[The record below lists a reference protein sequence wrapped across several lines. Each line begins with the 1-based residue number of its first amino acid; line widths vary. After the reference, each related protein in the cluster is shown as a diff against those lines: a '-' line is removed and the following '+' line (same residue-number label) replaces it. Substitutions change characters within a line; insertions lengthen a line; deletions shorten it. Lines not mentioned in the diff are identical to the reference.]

1 MLKVSHIVIL
11 LNTMEN
17 KISYFAGF
25 ILTTIWSMTL
35 YDLAMAAG
43 VGLIGGFFG
52 ILGKELYYWIKNSWK

>member
-1 MLKVSHIVIL
+1 
-11 LNTMEN
+11 MEN

-25 ILTTIWSMTL
+25 MLTTIWSMTL